1 MRNKL
6 ILLTGYE
13 ALKNKGCDLE
23 LVLEFDCNLEELLL
37 LSFEELKFPETIEG
51 LENFYEFL
59 RYEACIYT
67 DEELENESDYQLEV
81 KRGKYNLVT
90 F

>member
-1 MRNKL
+1 MRQKL
-6 ILLTGYE
+6 ILITGYE

-23 LVLEFDCNLEELLL
+23 ANCYLDDLLL
-37 LSFEELKFPETIEG
+37 RAFEELEFPETIEG
-51 LENFYEFL
+51 LDNFYEFL

-67 DEELENESDYQLEV
+67 DEELENEADYQLEC
-81 KRGKYNLVT
+81 KSGKYNLVT